1 MPSMPNSQS
10 SPASHRSWTFCT
22 ICPASPV
29 MAKWPVCCGVDLKA
43 DSEGKELNFNKKQ
56 AIYSGWW
63 KNTKANGKIKQEE
76 KKTWAWTPVT
86 LSLDTCSSLPYWPKG
101 LIVGK
106 EHSSSYWV
114 KKVGSEFHWPIWNGL
129 NGQPCHCSIEFA
141 EKYEDSVSLISPS

>member
-1 MPSMPNSQS
+1 MPSMLNSQS

-56 AIYSGWW
+56 AVYSGWW

-76 KKTWAWTPVT
+76 KKKLEHELQWLCHWTPAPAYHTDLKVWLLAKNTPLRTESKKLAPSFIDPFEMDSMVNPVT
-86 LSLDTCSSLPYWPKG
+86 AQ
-101 LIVGK
+101 
-106 EHSSSYWV
+106 
-114 KKVGSEFHWPIWNGL
+114 L
-129 NGQPCHCSIEFA
+129 NLLRNMKIQCP
-141 EKYEDSVSLISPS
+141 